1 MKKQKDILDA
11 FNETLKEFDQI
22 EYIKDY
28 NKETYRRYSLMI
40 RKDNTAVI
48 EKLESQPSKNAY
60 IISLIEK
67 DIGK

>member
-1 MKKQKDILDA
+1 MKKDILKA

-28 NKETYRRYSLMI
+28 NKETYKRYSLMI
-40 RKDNTAVI
+40 RKDNVDVI